1 MLAQR
6 LQNLEKVDEKKD
18 EDSFF
23 SILNFSQRDDA
34 SEGFFSGG
42 FLKAFF
48 QDNMNYWRVKK
59 KSGNYCIEENVPKK
73 WDFFQHYG

>member
-6 LQNLEKVDEKKD
+6 LQNLEKVEEKKD
-18 EDSFF
+18 EDFFF

-34 SEGFFSGG
+34 SEGFFSGD

-59 KSGNYCIEENVPKK
+59 SLEITA
-73 WDFFQHYG
+73 